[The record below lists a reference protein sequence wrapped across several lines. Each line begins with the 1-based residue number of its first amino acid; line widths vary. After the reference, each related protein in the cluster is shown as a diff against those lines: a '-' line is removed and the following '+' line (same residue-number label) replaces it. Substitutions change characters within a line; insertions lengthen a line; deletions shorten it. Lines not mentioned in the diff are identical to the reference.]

1 MNIYA
6 DHAATTKM
14 SRRAIEVMLPY
25 MDQIYGNPSS
35 LHSYGQR
42 GAEALQNA
50 REQMAKGL
58 GCSPREITFV
68 SGGSEADNQAVLSA
82 ARREEGEKAY
92 CIHRLRA
99 SCGTPHAGCSEKAGI

>member
-6 DHAATTKM
+6 DHAATNKDEQAGHRGYA
-14 SRRAIEVMLPY
+14 SLYGQV
-25 MDQIYGNPSS
+25 YGNPSS

-68 SGGSEADNQAVLSA
+68 SGGSEADNQAILSA
-82 ARREEGEKAY
+82 ARIGERRGKSILY
-92 CIHRLRA
+92 PPPSSIMRYSTRWML
-99 SCGTPHAGCSEKAGI
+99 